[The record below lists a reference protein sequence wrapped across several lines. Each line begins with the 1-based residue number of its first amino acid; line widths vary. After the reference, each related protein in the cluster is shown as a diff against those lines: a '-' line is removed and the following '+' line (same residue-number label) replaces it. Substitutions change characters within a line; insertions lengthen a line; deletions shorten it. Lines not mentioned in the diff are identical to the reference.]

1 MEGSQTKSVC
11 VSVFIAD
18 SLLNDLKSI
27 SENTLTGFR
36 GGGCKF
42 GSSAFGSRRVQ
53 GETRDL
59 HAHEATEVQLL
70 SWCEWGFGNLH
81 QQSVRHMK
89 PRGL

>member
-59 HAHEATEVQLL
+59 HAHGPLKCSFSLGVSGALAIYTNNL
-70 SWCEWGFGNLH
+70 S
-81 QQSVRHMK
+81 VI
-89 PRGL
+89 